1 MGARGKPKCP
11 ISCIIPRSLFSH
23 LPQTPMPPI
32 HITST
37 NNPRIK
43 NVVRL
48 TTNRRHREQ
57 ARQTVVEGSRESRR
71 CLDAGVVPAEAYICP
86 ELIATEDQ
94 DLAQRLAA
102 QFTTRNSQLAT
113 VTPDVFAKIAVRG
126 DSGGVLL
133 VIPYTRTT
141 LDGLPLSANPFL
153 VVVEGAE
160 KPGNVGAILRT
171 ADAAGVDGL
180 ILCAGGTD
188 LHNPNVIR
196 ASLGTR
202 FTVPVAE
209 APTAEVIAWLKQRG
223 MMAVAA
229 TPDAVTVYTT
239 ADFTGPLA
247 IVTGSEAEGLGGEW
261 LAAADATVTIPMYG
275 VADSLNL
282 ATSTALLLYEVVRQ
296 RGKGGREEGEKG

>member
-1 MGARGKPKCP
+1 M
-11 ISCIIPRSLFSH
+11 F
-23 LPQTPMPPI
+23 
-32 HITST
+32 ITST
-37 NNPRIK
+37 VNPRIK

-48 TTNRRHREQ
+48 TTNRRHRDG
-57 ARQTVVEGSRESRR
+57 ARQTVVEGSREVRR
-71 CLDAGVVPAEAYICP
+71 CLDAGIVPNEVYLCP
-86 ELIATEDQ
+86 ERVAPTDA
-94 DLAQRLAA
+94 DLTHRLSQRI
-102 QFTTRNSQLAT
+102 TPNPQLFT
-113 VTPDVFAKIAVRG
+113 VTPEVFAKIAVRD
-126 DSGGVLL
+126 DSGGILL
-133 VIPYTRTT
+133 VIPYTQTD
-141 LDGLPLSANPFL
+141 LNLLPLSANPFL

-209 APTAEVIAWLKQRG
+209 APSGEVIAWLKQRG
-223 MMAVAA
+223 IAAIAA
-229 TPDAVTVYTT
+229 TPDATIVYTT
-239 ADFTGPLA
+239 ANLTGPVA
-247 IVTGSEAEGLGGEW
+247 IVTGSEAEGLSSEW
-261 LAAADATVTIPMYG
+261 LAAAGATVTIPMHG

-296 RGKGGREEGEKG
+296 RGMGGMGRMG

>member
-1 MGARGKPKCP
+1 M
-11 ISCIIPRSLFSH
+11 
-23 LPQTPMPPI
+23 

-37 NNPRIK
+37 ANPRIK

-48 TTNRRHREQ
+48 TTNRRQRDET
-57 ARQTVVEGSRESRR
+57 RQTVVEGSREVRR
-71 CLDAGVVPAEAYICP
+71 CLDTGLLPDEAYLCP
-86 ELIATEDQ
+86 ERIAPSDA
-94 DLAQRLAA
+94 DLADRLLQLA
-102 QFTTRNSQLAT
+102 TRNSQLFT
-113 VTPDVFAKIAVRG
+113 VTPEVFAKIAVRA
-126 DSGGVLL
+126 DSGGILL
-133 VIPYTRTT
+133 VIPYTQTALT
-141 LDGLPLSANPFL
+141 ALPLSTNPFL

-209 APTAEVIAWLKQRG
+209 APTAEVIAWLRARG
-223 MMAVAA
+223 IAAIAA
-229 TPDAVTVYTT
+229 TPDALTVYT
-239 ADFTGPLA
+239 AAEMRGPLA
-247 IVTGSEAEGLGGEW
+247 IVTGSEAEGLSAQW
-261 LAAADATVTIPMYG
+261 LAAADATVAIPMYG

-296 RGKGGREEGEKG
+296 RGIRIS

>member
-1 MGARGKPKCP
+1 MATAP
-11 ISCIIPRSLFSH
+11 ISSVS
-23 LPQTPMPPI
+23 
-32 HITST
+32 
-37 NNPRIK
+37 NPRIK

-48 TTNRRHREQ
+48 STNRRHREREQ
-57 ARQTVVEGSRESRR
+57 RTIVEGSREVRR
-71 CLDAGVVPAEAYICP
+71 CLDAGVVPAEVYICP
-86 ELIATEDQ
+86 ELTAAEDQ
-94 DLAQRLAA
+94 DVAHRLAT
-102 QFTTRNSQLAT
+102 QFAIRNSHYAT

-126 DSGGVLL
+126 DSGGLLL
-133 VIPYTRTT
+133 VIPYTQTA
-141 LDGLPLSANPFL
+141 LNDLPLSANPFL

-209 APTAEVIAWLKQRG
+209 APTGAVIAWLKARG
-223 MMAVAA
+223 IASVAA
-229 TPDAVTVYTT
+229 TPDATAIYTAT
-239 ADFTGPLA
+239 DLTGPLA
-247 IVTGSEAEGLGGEW
+247 IVTGSEAEGLGAEW

-296 RGKGGREEGEKG
+296 RGVGR

>member
-1 MGARGKPKCP
+1 MLPTP
-11 ISCIIPRSLFSH
+11 ISSAS
-23 LPQTPMPPI
+23 
-32 HITST
+32 
-37 NNPRIK
+37 NPRIK

-48 TTNRRHREQ
+48 STNRRHREREQ
-57 ARQTVVEGSRESRR
+57 RTIVEGSREVRR
-71 CLDAGVVPAEAYICP
+71 CLDAGVVPAEVYLCP
-86 ELIATEDQ
+86 DLISAEDREIA
-94 DLAQRLAA
+94 DRLATQCA
-102 QFTTRNSQLAT
+102 IGTLQYAT

-126 DSGGVLL
+126 DSGGLLL
-133 VIPYTRTT
+133 VIPYTQTT
-141 LDGLPLSANPFL
+141 LADLPLSANPFL

-209 APTAEVIAWLKQRG
+209 APTEEVIAWLKRRG
-223 MMAVAA
+223 IPTAAA
-229 TPDAVTVYTT
+229 TPNAATIYTS
-239 ADFTGPLA
+239 ADLSGPMA
-247 IVTGSEAEGLGGEW
+247 IVTGSETQGLSAEW
-261 LAAADATVTIPMYG
+261 LAAADVTVTIPMYG

-296 RGKGGREEGEKG
+296 RGWGG

>member
-1 MGARGKPKCP
+1 M
-11 ISCIIPRSLFSH
+11 
-23 LPQTPMPPI
+23 

-37 NNPRIK
+37 GNPRIK

-48 TTNRRHREQ
+48 TTSRRHRENN
-57 ARQTVVEGSRESRR
+57 RCTVVEGSREVRR
-71 CLDAGVVPAEAYICP
+71 CLDAGVVPVEAYICP
-86 ELIATEDQ
+86 ELLASEDS
-94 DLAQRLAA
+94 DLAHRLNT
-102 QFTTRNSQLAT
+102 QSTTVSRE
-113 VTPDVFAKIAVRG
+113 VFAKIAVRS
-126 DSGGVLL
+126 DSGGLLL
-133 VIPYTRTT
+133 VIPYTRTA
-141 LDGLPLSANPFL
+141 LDALPLSANPFL

-196 ASLGTR
+196 ASVGTR

-209 APTAEVIAWLKQRG
+209 APTADVIAWLQGRG
-223 MMAVAA
+223 IQTVAA
-229 TPDAVTVYTT
+229 TPDAATVYTSV
-239 ADFTGPLA
+239 ALTGPVA
-247 IVTGSEAEGLGGEW
+247 VVTGSEAEGLSAEW
-261 LAAADATVTIPMYG
+261 LAAADTTVTIPMRG

-296 RGKGGREEGEKG
+296 RGAEGSEL

>member
-1 MGARGKPKCP
+1 
-11 ISCIIPRSLFSH
+11 
-23 LPQTPMPPI
+23 MPPT
-32 HITST
+32 HIASPS
-37 NNPRIK
+37 NPRIK

-48 TTNRRHREQ
+48 TTNRRHREETH
-57 ARQTVVEGSRESRR
+57 QTVVEGSREVRR
-71 CLDAGVVPAEAYICP
+71 CLDAGVVPAEVYLCP
-86 ELIATEDQ
+86 ELIAPSDA
-94 DLAQRLAA
+94 DLTHRL
-102 QFTTRNSQLAT
+102 SQLRT
-113 VTPDVFAKIAVRG
+113 PTSQLLSVTPDVFAKIAVRA
-126 DSGGVLL
+126 DSGGILL
-133 VIPYTRTT
+133 VIPYTQTA
-141 LDGLPLSANPFL
+141 LSGLPLAANPFL

-209 APTAEVIAWLKQRG
+209 APTEEVIVWLKRWG
-223 MMAVAA
+223 ITAVAA
-229 TPDAVTVYTT
+229 TPDATAVYTKT
-239 ADFTGPLA
+239 DLTGPLA
-247 IVTGSEAEGLGGEW
+247 IVTGSEAEGLSAEW

-296 RGKGGREEGEKG
+296 RGMGEGGTKRA

>member
-1 MGARGKPKCP
+1 M
-11 ISCIIPRSLFSH
+11 
-23 LPQTPMPPI
+23 

-37 NNPRIK
+37 ANPRIK

-48 TTNRRHREQ
+48 TTNRRHRDQ
-57 ARQTVVEGSRESRR
+57 QRLTVVEGSREVRR
-71 CLDAGVVPAEAYICP
+71 CLDAGVIPTEAYLCP
-86 ELIATEDQ
+86 ELIAPSDA
-94 DLAQRLAA
+94 DLADRLS
-102 QFTTRNSQLAT
+102 QYTIRNTQYAT
-113 VTPDVFAKIAVRG
+113 VSPDVFAKLAVRS
-126 DSGGVLL
+126 DSGGILL
-133 VIPYTRTT
+133 VIPYTQTS
-141 LDGLPLSANPFL
+141 LDRLPLSPAPFL

-209 APTAEVIAWLKQRG
+209 AETDGVIGWLKQRG
-223 MMAVAA
+223 IAVIAASPGGA
-229 TPDAVTVYTT
+229 TPYTRT
-239 ADFTGPLA
+239 DMRGPVA
-247 IVTGSEAEGLGGEW
+247 IVTGSEAEGLSEEW
-261 LAAADATVTIPMYG
+261 LIAADATVTIPMRG

-296 RGKGGREEGEKG
+296 RG

>member
-1 MGARGKPKCP
+1 MHPSGAQAQPESSPFKRK
-11 ISCIIPRSLFSH
+11 R
-23 LPQTPMPPI
+23 PM
-32 HITST
+32 HITSSS
-37 NNPRIK
+37 NPRIK

-48 TTNRRHREQ
+48 SSNRRHREQ
-57 ARQTVVEGSRESRR
+57 TRRTVVEGSREVRR
-71 CLDAGVVPAEAYICP
+71 CLEAGVVPAEAYICP
-86 ELIATEDQ
+86 ELLASEDT
-94 DLAQRLAA
+94 DLAHRL
-102 QFTTRNSQLAT
+102 TTQYPIPNTQSAT
-113 VTPDVFAKIAVRG
+113 VSPDVFTKMAVRG
-126 DSGGVLL
+126 DSGGLLL
-133 VIPYTRTT
+133 VIPYTPTG
-141 LDGLPLSANPFL
+141 LDELPLSATPFL

-209 APTAEVIAWLKQRG
+209 APTGEVIAWLR
-223 MMAVAA
+223 ARAIRTIAA
-229 TPDAVTVYTT
+229 TPDATTVYTSLPL
-239 ADFTGPLA
+239 TGPVA
-247 IVTGSEAEGLGGEW
+247 IVTGSEAEGLSDEW
-261 LAAADATVTIPMYG
+261 LTAADATVTIPMYG

-296 RGKGGREEGEKG
+296 RGGR

>member
-1 MGARGKPKCP
+1 M
-11 ISCIIPRSLFSH
+11 
-23 LPQTPMPPI
+23 
-32 HITST
+32 HITSPSNT
-37 NNPRIK
+37 RIK

-48 TTNRRHREQ
+48 TTSRRHREQ
-57 ARQTVVEGSRESRR
+57 SRRTVVEGSREVRR
-71 CLDAGVVPAEAYICP
+71 CLDAGVIPAEAYICP
-86 ELIATEDQ
+86 ELLTPEDE
-94 DLAQRLAA
+94 DLAHRLAH
-102 QFTTRNSQLAT
+102 QYEIRNTQYAT
-113 VTPDVFAKIAVRG
+113 VSPDVFAKIAVRG
-126 DSGGVLL
+126 DSGGLLL
-133 VIPYTRTT
+133 VIPYTRTG
-141 LDGLPLSANPFL
+141 LDELPLSAYPFL

-209 APTAEVIAWLKQRG
+209 APTGEVIAWLRERG
-223 MMAVAA
+223 IRTVAA
-229 TPDAVTVYTT
+229 TPDATTVYTS
-239 ADFTGPLA
+239 DPLTGPVA
-247 IVTGSEAEGLGGEW
+247 IVTGSEADGLSDEW
-261 LAAADATVTIPMYG
+261 LAAADVTVAIPMRG

-296 RGKGGREEGEKG
+296 RGQ